1 MLTRSQLKENNA
13 AVAKTKKK
21 TVGTLFSTLADL

>member
-13 AVAKTKKK
+13 AVAKTKK
-21 TVGTLFSTLADL
+21 TVDTLFSTLADL